1 MMSLVARFQQ
11 NLERLVSGV
20 GDQPLL
26 LAVSGG
32 LDSVVLLHLCLEVQW
47 PLVLAHCNFQLR
59 GAESDGDEAFVRQLA
74 TAKKL
79 SCHVKAYNTLEFS
92 ENNNVSIQMAA
103 RELRYAWFEE
113 LREQTGCAFIAT
125 AHHLDDA
132 LETVLLNFVRGSD
145 LNGLR
150 GIPERQNQVIRP
162 LLFATRAELEAYAAE
177 NQLQWREDSSNA
189 EHDYARNLL
198 RHQVMPVLKQL
209 NPALLQTAARNMAQ
223 IGESTANYDFLLQQF
238 LGQKDDHLSPI
249 DREKL
254 QALPHPANALKRLI
268 RPHGFT
274 PEQARQAAE
283 HRSAERLILEN
294 TAGERL
300 VVDEKSIQWLDKKQ
314 APEPI
319 RIEADDLM
327 LRLPDGR
334 QLFQMHVDAET
345 AFPDGKSA
353 ILVDAAKLQFPL
365 SLRPLRPGDRF
376 QPFGMGGQSQKLQ
389 DFCTNLKLGPAE
401 REQALLLV
409 DAQDRPVWLLGYRA
423 DERFRVQA
431 HTQQRIKFV
440 LSV

>member
-74 TAKKL
+74 MAKKL

-113 LREQTGCAFIAT
+113 LREATGCAFIAT

-150 GIPERQNQVIRP
+150 GIPARQNQLIRP

-198 RHQVMPVLKQL
+198 RHQVLPVLKQL

-249 DREKL
+249 DREKM

-283 HRSAERLILEN
+283 HHSAERLILEN

-300 VVDEKSIQWLDKKQ
+300 VVDKKQ

-353 ILVDAAKLQFPL
+353 ILVDATNLQFPL

-409 DAQDRPVWLLGYRA
+409 DAQDTPVWLLGYRA
-423 DERFRVQA
+423 DERFRVHA